1 MLIRAKHI
9 ISLLVLMISML
20 MYSTELKAQWKLDV
34 KGTVKNEDTKKRFE
48 GVTITIK
55 RNGAVWKTINTPA
68 NGEFVLELPPDAVY
82 LVEFSKPGF
91 TGKKIEFSTKNVPPE
106 DAKYGFEFPMEMNLF
121 EEVEG
126 LDVSILD
133 KPIAKVAFD
142 PAYGY
147 MDFDPNYTK
156 SIQKEL
162 EQLKKDHEQKRKE
175 QEAARKAKEK
185 EYATV
190 IASAD
195 KLFNSKKYAEA
206 KPLYEQ
212 AAKLLPSETYPQF
225 QLGLIADE
233 LAAANEAN
241 ARYTT
246 AIERGDK
253 AFSER
258 NWEKAKMEYN
268 AAISYKPDEAY
279 PQNKIKEIDDLIKNK
294 EKIDKEYTDLITSGD
309 AYMINKD
316 YEKAK
321 ADFEKAAALK
331 DFEAYPKTKLKEI
344 EIVLAE
350 LAKKA
355 AEEKAKQEKYDAAI
369 AAADKALAAKEYDAA
384 KGKYNEALGV
394 KPDEQYPKTKLTEI
408 EGLLAELAKK
418 EAEEKAKTE
427 QYNALISA
435 ADKALGA
442 KDYEDAKGKY
452 NEAIVVKPEEKY
464 PKDKIVEIDG
474 ILAEL
479 AKEEAEEKAKQ
490 EKYDA
495 AIAAADKALTEKSYD
510 AAKTKY
516 NEALS
521 LKAEEKY
528 PKDKIVEIDGILAE
542 LAKKEAEEKAKQ
554 EKYDAAIAAAD
565 KALADKSYDAAK
577 GKYNEA
583 LGVKPDEQYPKTKLT
598 EIEGLLAE
606 LAKKEAAEK
615 ANQQKY
621 DAAIAAADKALGAKD
636 YETAKGKYNE
646 ALGIKAEEQYPKDKI
661 NEIESI
667 LAELAKKEAEE
678 KAKQQKYDAAIAAAD
693 KALAEKSY
701 EAAKGKY
708 NEALEVKAEE
718 KYPKDKL
725 KEIEGILAE
734 IARKKAEEES
744 AMMAQKE
751 KDEKYNAVIAAA
763 DKALAEKSYDAA
775 KGKYNEALGVKPN
788 EQYPKDKLTE
798 IDGILAE
805 IAKKKV
811 EEERAR
817 IADLEKTEN
826 YNSWI
831 ALADKAFNDKSY
843 DQAKEKYNL
852 ALGLKPNEQYPKNKI
867 NEIEGI
873 LAELAG
879 KEAAEKA
886 KQEKYN
892 TLITAAD
899 NALSSKNYETAK
911 GKYNEALGIKP
922 DEQYPKNKIKEIDDL
937 LAKLAQQSAETEL
950 EKEAEKKKR
959 EYYQA
964 VIAQADADFYG
975 DKFDKAT
982 QKYQEALMIYPNE
995 EYPKNQ
1001 LKAIDVAKA
1010 KALAEKEKND
1020 KYNALIA
1027 SADDAFK
1034 SENYDQAKVKYKD
1047 ALALKSSETYPK
1059 NQIDEIEKILAA
1071 KIKEQITVKP
1081 NAQDQ
1086 KKAEYDSFIKMGDDN
1101 FGSKSYE
1108 TAKSF
1113 YKKALSIMPSEAY
1126 PQQKIEEINNILAQI
1141 AEEQRKNK
1149 SEALALKAKREKYD
1163 QLIFDADRMFLLNKF
1178 ENAKDKYKEALVLFE
1193 GEQYPKDQLVK
1204 IEAMLDK
1211 LAKEKEEKEV
1221 VVKNNTPPPGSR
1233 AKIDDK
1239 REKEIEAMMKK
1250 IWEDKEK
1257 DKDRVLAEDKAIY
1270 NKQEE
1275 IRVSTS
1281 KEKTNKA
1288 QEEILATYEQIEK
1301 MQKEGDKKY
1310 LENEKELQADK
1321 ASYNKQ
1327 EEIRIKYNVDKTNEA
1342 QDEILATYE
1351 QVEKM
1356 QKDGDKKYLENEKQ
1370 LQSDKAYYNQQ
1381 QLNNIKTANDKT
1393 KEAHT
1398 YANKQK
1404 DNMSKYAKDN
1414 EPRYQQKVEELY
1426 SYKSDIQEDRWI
1438 MIENADKK
1446 RQKNQEAIDNQQT
1459 TIQQNQK
1466 DYEARRKDREID
1478 VKKYS
1483 KDLAALEEVRINA
1496 SLKKVEDNRRE
1507 LQKYADQIAL
1517 MQIEQ
1522 TKKHKAKAEKLAADK
1537 LLYMEYNEKRIAE
1550 EKQKNDKATAE
1561 LKDYKTQLIKEQ
1573 QKYQKDADF
1582 KRSKNEQEAIAQKEL
1597 LNKPTKEQLQ
1607 RTINAEKQ
1615 LQKEKQFYTDYQS
1628 QLNAKQIEKSTK
1640 ASEEVYDVYVGEK
1653 KLSSNL
1659 DQFDKKYP
1667 QGITEEERETGNAI
1681 VIRRIKVTGDH
1692 ADVYERIFYKWGGVY
1707 YSKNGVSIS
1716 KNIWDNESIE
1726 K

>member
-9 ISLLVLMISML
+9 ILFVVLTISML
-20 MYSTELKAQWKLDV
+20 MYAPELKAQWKLDV

-68 NGEFVLELPPDAVY
+68 NGEFILELPPDAVY

-185 EYATV
+185 EYASLIT
-190 IASAD
+190 SAD
-195 KLFNSKKYAEA
+195 KLFNAKSYAEA

-268 AAISYKPDEAY
+268 AAISYKPNEAY

-321 ADFEKAAALK
+321 IDFEKAAALK

-344 EIVLAE
+344 EAALAE
-350 LAKKA
+350 IAKKE

-369 AAADKALAAKEYDAA
+369 AAADKALAAKDYEAA

-442 KDYEDAKGKY
+442 KDYEGAKGKY
-452 NEAIVVKPEEKY
+452 NEAIGVKPEEKY
-464 PKDKIVEIDG
+464 PKDKI
-474 ILAEL
+474 A
-479 AKEEAEEKAKQ
+479 
-490 EKYDA
+490 
-495 AIAAADKALTEKSYD
+495 
-510 AAKTKY
+510 
-516 NEALS
+516 
-521 LKAEEKY
+521 
-528 PKDKIVEIDGILAE
+528 EIDGILAE

-554 EKYDAAIAAAD
+554 EKYDAAIVAAD
-565 KALADKSYDAAK
+565 KALAEKSYEAAKGKYNEALGIKSDEQYPKTKLTEIEGILAEIAKNEAAEKAKQEKYDAAIAAGDKALTEKSYEAAK

-606 LAKKEAAEK
+606 LAKKEAEEK
-615 ANQQKY
+615 AKTEQYN
-621 DAAIAAADKALGAKD
+621 ALISAADKAFGAKD

-667 LAELAKKEAEE
+667 LTDLAKKEAEA

-725 KEIEGILAE
+725 KEIEDILAE

-744 AMMAQKE
+744 AMMAQQE
-751 KDEKYNAVIAAA
+751 KDEKYNAAISAA
-763 DKALAEKSYDAA
+763 DKALADKSYDAA

-788 EQYPKDKLTE
+788 EQYPKTKLTE
-798 IDGILAE
+798 IDGILAD
-805 IAKKKV
+805 IAKKKA
-811 EEERAR
+811 EEEAAKM
-817 IADLEKTEN
+817 ADKEKDEK
-826 YNSWI
+826 YNSLI

-843 DQAKEKYNL
+843 EQAKSKYNE
-852 ALGLKPNEQYPKNKI
+852 ALGVKPSEQHPKNKI
-867 NEIEGI
+867 SEIDGI

-892 TLITAAD
+892 ALITAAD

-911 GKYNEALGIKP
+911 GKYNEALGVKP
-922 DEQYPKNKIKEIDDL
+922 DEQYPKDKIKEIDDL

-959 EYYQA
+959 EYYEA

-1001 LKAIDVAKA
+1001 LKAIDGAKA

-1034 SENYDQAKVKYKD
+1034 TENYDQAKAKYKE
-1047 ALALKSSETYPK
+1047 ALGIKSSEMYPK

-1081 NAQDQ
+1081 NAQEQ
-1086 KKAEYDSFIKMGDDN
+1086 KKAEFNSFVKLGDDN

-1108 TAKSF
+1108 VAKNY
-1113 YKKALSIMPSEAY
+1113 YKKALSIMPDEAY
-1126 PQQKIEEINNILAQI
+1126 PQEKIEEINTILAQL
-1141 AEEQRKNK
+1141 AEEERKNK

-1163 QLIFDADRMFLLNKF
+1163 QLIFDADKLFLLNKF
-1178 ENAKDKYKEALVLFE
+1178 ENAKDKYKQALVLFE

-1211 LAKEKEEKEV
+1211 LAKEKEEEEV
-1221 VVKNNTPPPGSR
+1221 VVKTNTPPPGGR

-1239 REKEIEAMMKK
+1239 REKEIEAMMAK

-1257 DKDRVLAEDKAIY
+1257 GKDRVLAEDKAIY
-1270 NKQEE
+1270 KKQEE
-1275 IRVSTS
+1275 VRVSTS

-1288 QEEILATYEQIEK
+1288 QEDILATYDQIGKLKE
-1301 MQKEGDKKY
+1301 EGDKKY

-1327 EEIRIKYNVDKTNEA
+1327 EEIRIKYNVDKTNKA
-1342 QDEILATYE
+1342 QNEILATYE
-1351 QVEKM
+1351 QIGEM
-1356 QKDGDKKYLENEKQ
+1356 QKEGDKKYLENEKQ

-1381 QLNNIKTANDKT
+1381 QTNNIKSANDKT

-1404 DNMSKYAKDN
+1404 DNMGKYAKDN
-1414 EPRYQQKVEELY
+1414 EPRYQQKVEDLY
-1426 SYKSDIQEDRWI
+1426 TYKSNIQEDRWV
-1438 MIENADKK
+1438 MTENADKK
-1446 RQKNQEAIDNQQT
+1446 RQKNQEAINNQQA

-1466 DYEARRKDREID
+1466 DYEAKRKEREFD
-1478 VKKYS
+1478 VKQYS

-1496 SLKKVEDNRRE
+1496 SLKKVEDNRRA

-1537 LLYMEYNEKRIAE
+1537 LLYMEFNEKRIAL

-1561 LKDYKTQLIKEQ
+1561 LKDYKTQLNKER

-1615 LQKEKQFYTDYQS
+1615 LQKEKQFYSDYQS

-1659 DQFDKKYP
+1659 DQFDKNYP

-1707 YSKNGVSIS
+1707 YSKNGISIS
-1716 KNIWDNESIE
+1716 KTIWDNESIE

>member
-1 MLIRAKHI
+1 M
-9 ISLLVLMISML
+9 S
-20 MYSTELKAQWKLDV
+20 
-34 KGTVKNEDTKKRFE
+34 
-48 GVTITIK
+48 
-55 RNGAVWKTINTPA
+55 
-68 NGEFVLELPPDAVY
+68 
-82 LVEFSKPGF
+82 
-91 TGKKIEFSTKNVPPE
+91 
-106 DAKYGFEFPMEMNLF
+106 
-121 EEVEG
+121 
-126 LDVSILD
+126 
-133 KPIAKVAFD
+133 
-142 PAYGY
+142 
-147 MDFDPNYTK
+147 
-156 SIQKEL
+156 
-162 EQLKKDHEQKRKE
+162 
-175 QEAARKAKEK
+175 AKE
-185 EYATV
+185 Y
-190 IASAD
+190 D
-195 KLFNSKKYAEA
+195 
-206 KPLYEQ
+206 
-212 AAKLLPSETYPQF
+212 AAKGKY
-225 QLGLIADE
+225 
-233 LAAANEAN
+233 NEAL
-241 ARYTT
+241 
-246 AIERGDK
+246 GVK
-253 AFSER
+253 S
-258 NWEKAKMEYN
+258 
-268 AAISYKPDEAY
+268 DE
-279 PQNKIKEIDDLIKNK
+279 Q
-294 EKIDKEYTDLITSGD
+294 
-309 AYMINKD
+309 
-316 YEKAK
+316 
-321 ADFEKAAALK
+321 
-331 DFEAYPKTKLKEI
+331 YPKTKLTEI
-344 EIVLAE
+344 EGLLAE

-355 AEEKAKQEKYDAAI
+355 AEEQAKQEKYDAAI
-369 AAADKALAAKEYDAA
+369 AAADKALSAKEYDAA

-408 EGLLAELAKK
+408 EGLLADLAKK

-427 QYNALISA
+427 QYNALTSA

-442 KDYEDAKGKY
+442 KDYEGAKGKY
-452 NEAIVVKPEEKY
+452 NEAITVKP
-464 PKDKIVEIDG
+464 
-474 ILAEL
+474 
-479 AKEEAEEKAKQ
+479 
-490 EKYDA
+490 
-495 AIAAADKALTEKSYD
+495 
-510 AAKTKY
+510 
-516 NEALS
+516 
-521 LKAEEKY
+521 
-528 PKDKIVEIDGILAE
+528 
-542 LAKKEAEEKAKQ
+542 
-554 EKYDAAIAAAD
+554 
-565 KALADKSYDAAK
+565 
-577 GKYNEA
+577 
-583 LGVKPDEQYPKTKLT
+583 
-598 EIEGLLAE
+598 
-606 LAKKEAAEK
+606 
-615 ANQQKY
+615 
-621 DAAIAAADKALGAKD
+621 
-636 YETAKGKYNE
+636 
-646 ALGIKAEEQYPKDKI
+646 
-661 NEIESI
+661 
-667 LAELAKKEAEE
+667 
-678 KAKQQKYDAAIAAAD
+678 
-693 KALAEKSY
+693 
-701 EAAKGKY
+701 
-708 NEALEVKAEE
+708 EE

-751 KDEKYNAVIAAA
+751 KDEKYNAAIAAA

-817 IADLEKTEN
+817 IADLEKTEK

-1288 QEEILATYEQIEK
+1288 QDEILATYEQIEK

-1398 YANKQK
+1398 YANEQK

-1466 DYEARRKDREID
+1466 DYEARRKDREFD

-1483 KDLAALEEVRINA
+1483 KDLATLEEVRINA
-1496 SLKKVEDNRRE
+1496 SLQKVEDNRRE